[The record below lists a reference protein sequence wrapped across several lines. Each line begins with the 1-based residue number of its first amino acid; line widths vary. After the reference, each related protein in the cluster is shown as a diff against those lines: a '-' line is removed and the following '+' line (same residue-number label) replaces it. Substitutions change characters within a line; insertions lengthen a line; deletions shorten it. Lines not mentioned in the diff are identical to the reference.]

1 MVLKKSAMMG
11 GGDMFWQILLFY
23 VLWATWCAGYA
34 DTLLKQLVSEVT
46 IFLSAAIGMLLM
58 LEKQGILMRIRT
70 SEALQKSL
78 LTFTVEQNP
87 YGPALKAR

>member
-1 MVLKKSAMMG
+1 
-11 GGDMFWQILLFY
+11 MFWQILLFY
-23 VLWATWCAGYA
+23 VLWATWCAVYA